1 MLRAALFDLDG
12 TLVDSAG
19 LIARCLAETLRGFG
33 YDVAATRVAAGLGP
47 STPRVVEALTGAAP
61 GDVET
66 MVETFGRLYASRR
79 ASIAKHPGADALLDA
94 LDEAGVGLALI
105 TNNPEVDVRALLDQL
120 GWGARFAVVLGA
132 DSGAGRKPSAEPAL
146 RALALLDAGPEEAAF
161 VGDTATDMLC
171 ASDAGIALRVLVGAS
186 GGGHGA
192 VPPELPTHVVA
203 DLFEARAL
211 LEGIVAGASAGG
223 AARGRTA

>member
-1 MLRAALFDLDG
+1 MRAALFDLDG

-19 LIARCLAETLRGFG
+19 LIARCLAETLQGFG
-33 YDVAATRVAAGLGP
+33 YDVAAERVAAGLGP
-47 STPRVVEALTGAAP
+47 STPRVVELLTGAGP
-61 GDVET
+61 TDIETIVES
-66 MVETFGRLYASRR
+66 FGRLYASRR
-79 ASIAKHPGADALLDA
+79 RTITMLPGAEALLDG

-105 TNNPEVDVRALLDQL
+105 TNNPEVDARALLRQL
-120 GWGARFAVVLGA
+120 GWGSRFAVVLGA

-146 RALALLDAGPEEAAF
+146 HALALLDAGPEGAAF
-161 VGDTATDMLC
+161 VGDTATDMRC
-171 ASDAGIALRVLVGAS
+171 ALDAGIALRVLVGAS

-203 DLFEARAL
+203 DLFEARTL
-211 LEGIVAGASAGG
+211 LDPLAGASRGG